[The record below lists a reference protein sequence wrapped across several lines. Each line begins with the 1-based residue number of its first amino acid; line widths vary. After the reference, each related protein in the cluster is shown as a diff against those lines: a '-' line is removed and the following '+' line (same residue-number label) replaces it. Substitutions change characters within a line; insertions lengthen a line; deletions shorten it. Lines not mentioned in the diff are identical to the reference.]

1 MPSYTDLTQHR
12 ALLRLHAQFVSRVF
26 HRNQARSALDAF
38 DRGCV
43 TSVSNNVIP
52 AFAGMTA

>member
-1 MPSYTDLTQHR
+1 MPSYTDLTQHS

-43 TSVSNNVIP
+43 TSVTNLIT
-52 AFAGMTA
+52 MTA